1 MHEGEVRL
9 LDGAIAELGTEVASA
24 RLSQT
29 QKKSA
34 GSILGKKVRLM
45 NVHERW
51 TTSLP
56 CQGGGRGIDC
66 HCG

>member
-29 QKKSA
+29 QKKST
-34 GSILGKKVRLM
+34 GGILGENVRLF
-45 NVHERW
+45 ERSRKVDYRL
-51 TTSLP
+51 TMSS
-56 CQGGGRGIDC
+56 R
-66 HCG
+66 